1 MSQDVRKI
9 LAKNIESLRTKL
21 GLTREKLSLELG
33 LDNSYI
39 SKLENEQI
47 NIRLDTLIKIAEK
60 LDVKVKDLF
69 S

>member
-1 MSQDVRKI
+1 MSQDARKI
-9 LAKNIESLRTKL
+9 LAKNIKSLRTKS

-60 LDVKVKDLF
+60 LNVEIKNLF